1 MKNSKNQ
8 FKVNEQAL
16 INDILRNG
24 KQDRTWYDLA
34 IQHSIVPNS
43 SRRENQALT
52 KAANDVW
59 RRYNK
64 ISNINITPKVPI
76 VPLTFTSDCLKNSP
90 YITPEILNQ
99 KNLREATV
107 FAPST
112 STQLLQPIKP
122 KRLFYDIE
130 TSYNIV
136 KSWRIG
142 FNINLNMEDI
152 IQERAIITIAYK
164 WEGEENVTVLSW
176 DKGCDKKI
184 IEDFV
189 KVMSEADELVG
200 HNVDRYDTKF
210 IMARALKHN
219 ISVLPKYQSTDTL
232 KLAKKHFM
240 LNSNKLDYIAQY
252 LGIGHKTKHRGL
264 EMWDDIILRNDSKAL
279 EEMIE
284 YNVQDVFLTEQV
296 YHKLMEYSLPKVN
309 HASKQ
314 TGDKHTCPQCGSDHA
329 ELHKT
334 YISGTGTKTRLM
346 NCLNC
351 STNFTINNTNYTKF
365 YEGNAK

>member
-1 MKNSKNQ
+1 MKNSKHQ
-8 FKVNEQAL
+8 FKNNEQAL
-16 INDILRNG
+16 INDILTNG
-24 KQDRTWYDLA
+24 KQGRTWLELA
-34 IQHSIVPNS
+34 IKYNIRPNVDLEKRRKSANDIWRRWSKINRSIVEPIIIASTPQNFQMAS
-43 SRRENQALT
+43 QA
-52 KAANDVW
+52 
-59 RRYNK
+59 
-64 ISNINITPKVPI
+64 
-76 VPLTFTSDCLKNSP
+76 
-90 YITPEILNQ
+90 IL
-99 KNLREATV
+99 AT
-107 FAPST
+107 
-112 STQLLQPIKP
+112 LQPFKP

-164 WEGEENVTVLSW
+164 WEGEEDVTVLSW

-189 KVMSEADELVG
+189 KVMSESDEMIG
-200 HNVDRYDTKF
+200 HNIDRYDTKF
-210 IMARALKHN
+210 IMGRALKHG
-219 ISVLPKYQSTDTL
+219 IIGLPKYQSTDTL

-252 LGIGHKTKHRGL
+252 LGIGHKTKHRGM
-264 EMWDDIILRNDSKAL
+264 EMWDDIILRNDPQAL

-334 YISGTGTKTRLM
+334 YISGSGVKTRLM
-346 NCLNC
+346 SCKSC
-351 STNFTINNTNYTKF
+351 STNFTISNTNYTKF

>member
-16 INDILRNG
+16 INDILTNG
-24 KQDRTWYDLA
+24 KQNRTWRELA
-34 IQHSIVPNS
+34 IKYNIRPNVDLEKRGKS
-43 SRRENQALT
+43 
-52 KAANDVW
+52 ANDVW
-59 RRYNK
+59 RKYNRIAHIDTTPRAVELTHLTTPTWQIPRYVDAVQALQGK
-64 ISNINITPKVPI
+64 LV
-76 VPLTFTSDCLKNSP
+76 SP
-90 YITPEILNQ
+90 QT
-99 KNLREATV
+99 
-107 FAPST
+107 
-112 STQLLQPIKP
+112 IKP

-164 WEGEENVTVLSW
+164 WEGEEDVTVLSW
-176 DKGCDKKI
+176 NKGCDKKI

-189 KVMSEADELVG
+189 KVMAEADELVG

-252 LGIGHKTKHRGL
+252 LGIGHKTKHRGI
-264 EMWDDIILRNDSKAL
+264 EMWDDIILRNDPKAL

-334 YISGTGTKTRLM
+334 YISSTGTKTRLM

>member
-8 FKVNEQAL
+8 FKTNEQAL
-16 INDILRNG
+16 INDILTNG
-24 KQDRTWYDLA
+24 KQGRTWYDFA
-34 IQHSIVPNS
+34 IQYNIRPNGS
-43 SRRENQALT
+43 EVQRR
-52 KAANDVW
+52 KSANDVW

-64 ISNINITPKVPI
+64 NISQITPLQVGGCA
-76 VPLTFTSDCLKNSP
+76 VPLG
-90 YITPEILNQ
+90 ITPMWQQPHREILVGPGVTQ
-99 KNLREATV
+99 VPTKV
-107 FAPST
+107 F
-112 STQLLQPIKP
+112 KP

-164 WEGEENVTVLSW
+164 WEGEEDVTVLSW

-189 KVMSEADELVG
+189 KVMSESDEMIG
-200 HNVDRYDTKF
+200 HNIDRYDTKF

-314 TGDKHTCPQCGSDHA
+314 TGDKHVCPQCGSDNA

-334 YISGTGTKTRLM
+334 YISGSGVKTRLM
-346 NCLNC
+346 VCKNC

>member
-16 INDILRNG
+16 INDILTNG
-24 KQDRTWYDLA
+24 KQNRTWGELA
-34 IQHSIVPNS
+34 IKYNIRPNVDLEK
-43 SRRENQALT
+43 RR
-52 KAANDVW
+52 KSANDVW
-59 RRYNK
+59 RKYNRIAHIDTTPRAVELTPTWQIPRYVDAVQALQGK
-64 ISNINITPKVPI
+64 LV
-76 VPLTFTSDCLKNSP
+76 SP
-90 YITPEILNQ
+90 QT
-99 KNLREATV
+99 
-107 FAPST
+107 
-112 STQLLQPIKP
+112 IKP

-164 WEGEENVTVLSW
+164 WEGEEDVTVLSW
-176 DKGCDKKI
+176 NKGCDKKI

-189 KVMSEADELVG
+189 KVMAEADELVG

-219 ISVLPKYQSTDTL
+219 IPVLPKYQSTDTL

-252 LGIGHKTKHRGL
+252 LGIGHKTKHRGM
-264 EMWDDIILRNDSKAL
+264 EMWDDIILRNDPKAL

-314 TGDKHTCPQCGSDHA
+314 TGDKHTCPQCGSNHA

-334 YISGTGTKTRLM
+334 YISSTGTKTRLM

-351 STNFTINNTNYTKF
+351 STNFTKNNTNYTKF

>member
-16 INDILRNG
+16 INDILTNG
-24 KQDRTWYDLA
+24 KQNRTWGELA
-34 IQHSIVPNS
+34 IQYNIRPNVDLE
-43 SRRENQALT
+43 RRR
-52 KAANDVW
+52 KSANDIW
-59 RRYNK
+59 RRWKK
-64 ISNINITPKVPI
+64 INAEQIQPLIANIESVQDI
-76 VPLTFTSDCLKNSP
+76 S
-90 YITPEILNQ
+90 
-99 KNLREATV
+99 TV
-107 FAPST
+107 VSIIHESFKPT
-112 STQLLQPIKP
+112 LLQPIKP

-136 KSWRIG
+136 KSWRVG
-142 FNINLNMEDI
+142 YNLSLQPEDI
-152 IQERAIITIAYK
+152 IKERAIITIAYK
-164 WEGEENVTVLSW
+164 WEGEEDVTVLSW

-189 KVMSEADELVG
+189 KVMAEADEMVG
-200 HNVDRYDTKF
+200 HNLDRYDTKF
-210 IMARALKHN
+210 IMGRALKHG
-219 ISVLPKYQSTDTL
+219 IPALPKYQSTDTL

-252 LGIGHKTKHRGL
+252 LGIGHKTKHRGMP
-264 EMWDDIILRNDSKAL
+264 MWDDIILRNDSKAL

>member
-24 KQDRTWYDLA
+24 KQDRTWEELA
-34 IQHSIVPNS
+34 IKYNIRPNVDLEK
-43 SRRENQALT
+43 RR
-52 KAANDVW
+52 KSANDVW
-59 RRYNK
+59 RRFNK
-64 ISNINITPKVPI
+64 INGNVDFVPTPEI
-76 VPLTFTSDCLKNSP
+76 VPLQIGIPVPT
-90 YITPEILNQ
+90 Q
-99 KNLREATV
+99 
-107 FAPST
+107 ST
-112 STQLLQPIKP
+112 SWSTLLNHSTQKLIKSFKP

-164 WEGEENVTVLSW
+164 WEGEKDVTVLSW
-176 DKGCDKKI
+176 NKGCDKKI

-219 ISVLPKYQSTDTL
+219 IPVLPKYQSTDTL

-264 EMWDDIILRNDSKAL
+264 SMWDDIILRNDSKAL

-314 TGDKHTCPQCGSDHA
+314 TGDKHTCPQCGSNHA

-334 YISGTGTKTRLM
+334 YISSSGTKTRLM

-365 YEGNAK
+365 YERNAE

>member
-16 INDILRNG
+16 INDILTNG
-24 KQDRTWYDLA
+24 RTGRTWGELA
-34 IQHSIVPNS
+34 IQYNIRPNVDLEK
-43 SRRENQALT
+43 RR
-52 KAANDVW
+52 KSANDVW
-59 RRYNK
+59 RRFNK
-64 ISNINITPKVPI
+64 INGNIDFVPTPEI
-76 VPLTFTSDCLKNSP
+76 VPLQVSIPVLT
-90 YITPEILNQ
+90 Q
-99 KNLREATV
+99 
-107 FAPST
+107 ST
-112 STQLLQPIKP
+112 SWSTLLKHSTQKLIKSFKP

-136 KSWRIG
+136 KAWRIG
-142 FNINLNMEDI
+142 YNINLNMDDI

-164 WEGEENVTVLSW
+164 WEGEEDVTVLSW
-176 DKGCDKKI
+176 NKGCDKKI

-189 KVMSEADELVG
+189 KVMAESDEMIG
-200 HNVDRYDTKF
+200 HNIDRYDTKF

-252 LGIGHKTKHRGL
+252 LGIGHKTKHRGMP
-264 EMWDDIILRNDSKAL
+264 MWDDIILRNDPKAL

-296 YHKLMEYSLPKVN
+296 YHKLMEYSLPKIN

-351 STNFTINNTNYTKF
+351 STNFIINNTNYTKF
-365 YEGNAK
+365 YERNAK

>member
-16 INDILRNG
+16 INDILING
-24 KQDRTWYDLA
+24 KQGRNWGELATQYNIRPNGDA
-34 IQHSIVPNS
+34 IQ
-43 SRRENQALT
+43 RR
-52 KAANDVW
+52 KSANDVW
-59 RRYNK
+59 RRWKK
-64 ISNINITPKVPI
+64 INAEQIQPLIANIESVQDI
-76 VPLTFTSDCLKNSP
+76 S
-90 YITPEILNQ
+90 
-99 KNLREATV
+99 TV
-107 FAPST
+107 VSIIHESFKPT
-112 STQLLQPIKP
+112 LLQPIKP

-136 KSWRIG
+136 KSWRVG
-142 FNINLNMEDI
+142 YNLSITPEDI
-152 IQERAIITIAYK
+152 IHERAIITIAYK
-164 WEGEENVTVLSW
+164 WEEDEEVTVLTW
-176 DKGCDKKI
+176 NKGCDKDLVKQ
-184 IEDFV
+184 FV
-189 KVMSEADELVG
+189 DIMAEADELVG
-200 HNVDRYDTKF
+200 HNVDRFDTKF
-210 IMARALKHN
+210 IMGRALKHG

-314 TGDKHTCPQCGSDHA
+314 TGDKHTCPQCGSNHA

-334 YISGTGTKTRLM
+334 YISSTGTKTRLM

-365 YEGNAK
+365 YERNAE

>member
-16 INDILRNG
+16 INDILING
-24 KQDRTWYDLA
+24 KNGRTWGELA
-34 IQHSIVPNS
+34 IKYNIRPNVDLEQ
-43 SRRENQALT
+43 RR
-52 KAANDVW
+52 KSANDIW
-59 RRYNK
+59 RRWKK
-64 ISNINITPKVPI
+64 INAEQIQPLIANIESIEDTN
-76 VPLTFTSDCLKNSP
+76 
-90 YITPEILNQ
+90 
-99 KNLREATV
+99 TV
-107 FAPST
+107 ASIIHESFKPT
-112 STQLLQPIKP
+112 LLQPIKP

-164 WEGEENVTVLSW
+164 WEGEEDVTVLSW

-252 LGIGHKTKHRGL
+252 LGIGHKTKHRGMP
-264 EMWDDIILRNDSKAL
+264 MWDDIILRNDSKAL

-314 TGDKHTCPQCGSDHA
+314 TGDKHTCPQCGSNHA

-334 YISGTGTKTRLM
+334 YISSTGTKTRLM

>member
-16 INDILRNG
+16 INDILTNG
-24 KQDRTWYDLA
+24 KQGRQWSDLA
-34 IQHSIVPNS
+34 IQYNIRPNGDSIQRIKS
-43 SRRENQALT
+43 
-52 KAANDVW
+52 ANDVW
-59 RRYNK
+59 RRFNK
-64 ISNINITPKVPI
+64 LQGNVNFTPRPEL
-76 VPLTFTSDCLKNSP
+76 VPLTVGITSQWQMPRYIDAVQALQGKLVSP
-90 YITPEILNQ
+90 QT
-99 KNLREATV
+99 
-107 FAPST
+107 
-112 STQLLQPIKP
+112 IKP

-136 KSWRIG
+136 KSWRVG
-142 FNINLNMEDI
+142 YNLSLQPEDI

-164 WEGEENVTVLSW
+164 WEGEEDVTVLSW

-189 KVMSEADELVG
+189 KVMAEADELVG

-252 LGIGHKTKHRGL
+252 LGIGHKTKHRGMP
-264 EMWDDIILRNDSKAL
+264 MWDDIILRNDPKAL

>member
-1 MKNSKNQ
+1 MKNSKHQ
-8 FKVNEQAL
+8 FKNNEQAL

-24 KQDRTWYDLA
+24 KQDRTWLELA
-34 IQHSIVPNS
+34 IKYNIRPNVDLE
-43 SRRENQALT
+43 RRR
-52 KAANDVW
+52 KSANDVW
-59 RRYNK
+59 RRWNK
-64 ISNINITPKVPI
+64 INRSIVEPIIIASTPQN
-76 VPLTFTSDCLKNSP
+76 FQMASQA
-90 YITPEILNQ
+90 IL
-99 KNLREATV
+99 AT
-107 FAPST
+107 
-112 STQLLQPIKP
+112 LQPFKP

-164 WEGEENVTVLSW
+164 WEGEEDVTVLSW

-189 KVMSEADELVG
+189 KVMSESDEMIG
-200 HNVDRYDTKF
+200 HNIDRYDTKF
-210 IMARALKHN
+210 IMGRALKHG
-219 ISVLPKYQSTDTL
+219 IIGLPKYQSTDTL

-252 LGIGHKTKHRGL
+252 LGIGHKVRHRGM
-264 EMWDDIILRNDSKAL
+264 EMWDDIILRNDPKAL

-334 YISGTGTKTRLM
+334 YISGSGVKTRLM
-346 NCLNC
+346 SCKSC
-351 STNFTINNTNYTKF
+351 STNFTISNTNYTKF

>member
-1 MKNSKNQ
+1 MKNSKHQ
-8 FKVNEQAL
+8 FKNNEQAL

-24 KQDRTWYDLA
+24 KQDRTWLELA
-34 IQHSIVPNS
+34 IKYNIRPNVDLE
-43 SRRENQALT
+43 RRR
-52 KAANDVW
+52 KSANDIW
-59 RRYNK
+59 RRWKK
-64 ISNINITPKVPI
+64 INAEQIQPLIANIESVQDI
-76 VPLTFTSDCLKNSP
+76 S
-90 YITPEILNQ
+90 
-99 KNLREATV
+99 TV
-107 FAPST
+107 VSIIHESFKPT
-112 STQLLQPIKP
+112 LLQPIKP

-136 KSWRIG
+136 KAWRIG
-142 FNINLNMEDI
+142 YNINLNMEDI

-164 WEGEENVTVLSW
+164 WEGEEDVTVLSW

-189 KVMSEADELVG
+189 KVMADADELVG
-200 HNVDRYDTKF
+200 HNLDRYDTKF

-264 EMWDDIILRNDSKAL
+264 SMWDDIILRNDSKAL

-334 YISGTGTKTRLM
+334 YISGSGVKTRLM
-346 NCLNC
+346 GCKSC
-351 STNFTINNTNYTKF
+351 STNFTISNTNYTKF

>member
-1 MKNSKNQ
+1 MKNSKYQ
-8 FKVNEQAL
+8 FKNNEQAL

-24 KQDRTWYDLA
+24 KQDRTWFQIAETYNIRLEGDSE
-34 IQHSIVPNS
+34 QRKKS
-43 SRRENQALT
+43 
-52 KAANDVW
+52 ANDIW
-59 RRYNK
+59 RRFNK
-64 ISNINITPKVPI
+64 LQGNVNLTPRPEL
-76 VPLTFTSDCLKNSP
+76 VPLTVGLASQWQMP
-90 YITPEILNQ
+90 HYIDAQAAAQRQAI
-99 KNLREATV
+99 EASL
-107 FAPST
+107 FAPIN
-112 STQLLQPIKP
+112 PIKTFKP

-136 KSWRIG
+136 KAWRIG
-142 FNINLNMEDI
+142 YNINLNMDDI

-164 WEGEENVTVLSW
+164 WEGEEDVTVLSW

-189 KVMSEADELVG
+189 KVMAEADELVG

-252 LGIGHKTKHRGL
+252 LGIGHKTKHRGMP
-264 EMWDDIILRNDSKAL
+264 MWDDIILNNCPKAL

-334 YISGTGTKTRLM
+334 YISGSGVKTRLM
-346 NCLNC
+346 GCKSC
-351 STNFTINNTNYTKF
+351 STNFTISNTNYTKF